1 MWVAMPIFT
10 EEEVRIVEREIMI
23 EWRAVLGGRHFLYAY
38 NCNSPNDEFYDLDS
52 EDAVNLI
59 SMADHKTIRND
70 MIRKLGDALQSD
82 PRWVGY
88 WAEFRVAR
96 YSVLPKTS
104 GDMQLFTKPT

>member
-1 MWVAMPIFT
+1 
-10 EEEVRIVEREIMI
+10 
-23 EWRAVLGGRHFLYAY
+23 VLFWGGRHFLYAY
-38 NCNSPNDEFYDLDS
+38 NCSSPNDELYDLDS

-70 MIRKLGDALQSD
+70 MIRRIGGALQSD

-96 YSVLPKTS
+96 YSLLRRHHEICGFLPS
-104 GDMQLFTKPT
+104 QPND